1 MTSNTKL
8 NFAKN
13 LKRFLSE
20 RSMKQTDFA
29 TAMGTTTN
37 TVQTW
42 VKGRTIPNA
51 ESLDKMSEVLSIEV
65 SELFIRD
72 VESEFSEEYLSIVEK
87 YAGNSKKQMD
97 ALKELGKKYDH
108 IGAGEVVHNYYVQ
121 PLGKVLPGIT
131 SHLIELLKMAD
142 IQNSNNKNYY
152 LINTLLAH
160 LIGDNANDSAFMKMV
175 QSDPGIKEEFEF
187 RKKQLARIAAEI
199 AGVPDPTSIPVK
211 PNLIDEI
218 ATRALTEIEY
228 REYMGSG
235 GSAEFMRI
243 LKLAKESENPFIT
256 STWFNKIQ
264 EELAVYANY
273 DQMEKIK
280 KNQPSNKKVSGDNN

>member
-1 MTSNTKL
+1 MTSDTKL

-13 LKRFLSE
+13 LKKLLLE

-29 TAMGTTTN
+29 VALGTTTN

-42 VKGRTIPNA
+42 VKGRAIPNA
-51 ESLDKMSEVLSIEV
+51 ENLDKMSEVLSIEV

-87 YAGNSKKQMD
+87 YAGNPRKQMD
-97 ALKELGKKYDH
+97 ALKELGKRYDH

-121 PLGKVLPGIT
+121 PLGKVLPGIS
-131 SHLIELLKMAD
+131 SHLIELLQMAN
-142 IQNSNNKNYY
+142 IQNSNDKNYY

-160 LIGDNANDSAFMKMV
+160 IVGDKANDSAYIKMV
-175 QSDPGIKEEFEF
+175 MGDKGINEEFEF

-199 AGVPDPTSIPVK
+199 AGLPDPSSIPNK

-218 ATRALTEIEY
+218 AQRVLTEAEHKEY
-228 REYMGSG
+228 VGSG
-235 GSAEFMRI
+235 GAMEFMRI
-243 LKLAKESENPFIT
+243 LKHVKEAEQPFIT
-256 STWFNKIQ
+256 STWFNNIQ
-264 EELAVYANY
+264 EELAKYATFN
-273 DQMEKIK
+273 QMDKIK
-280 KNQPSNKKVSGDNN
+280 KNLPSSKKVSGDNN

>member
-1 MTSNTKL
+1 MTSNTKETFGANL
-8 NFAKN
+8 RKFLELKN
-13 LKRFLSE
+13 
-20 RSMKQTDFA
+20 MKQTELA
-29 TAMGTTTN
+29 VSLGITTN
-37 TVQTW
+37 TVQAW
-42 VKGRTIPNA
+42 VKGKAIPTPEN
-51 ESLDKMSEVLSIEV
+51 LDKMSDILNVEV
-65 SELFIRD
+65 SEFFIRN
-72 VESEFSEEYLSIVEK
+72 VESEFSIEYLSIVEK
-87 YAGNSKKQMD
+87 YAGNPRMQMD

-121 PLGKVLPGIT
+121 PLGKVLPGIS
-131 SHLIELLKMAD
+131 SHLVELLKMAD

-160 LIGDNANDSAFMKMV
+160 LVGDNANDSAFMKMV